1 MKQYATKFHHFLH
14 GGDYNP
20 EQWLA
25 TPEIWDQ
32 DIEYMKLANCNTV
45 SLGIFS
51 WAFLEPAEGIY
62 DFSVMDTVIEK
73 LTKNGIN
80 IILATPSGAKPR
92 WMAEKYPQTLRV
104 NADLVRERYR
114 ERHNHCFTSPVY
126 REKVQKINRML
137 AQRYG
142 KNPNIILWH
151 VSNEYSG
158 ECHCELC
165 QAAFREWLRKKY
177 DNDLEKLN
185 QAWWTGFWSHRITD
199 WAQIESPS
207 ALGDHVLAGHF
218 LDWKR
223 FVTDQTTDFL
233 RHEIQPLRE
242 ITPHIPV
249 TTNMMGPE
257 QELDYWTMR
266 DAVDVI
272 SWDAYPK
279 WHSDQGNVKI
289 ASDIA
294 FAHDLHRCLLD
305 KPFILIESTPSL
317 TNWAEYCKLK
327 KPGMHKASSL
337 QAAAHGSDSVM
348 YFQWRKGRGG
358 CEKFHG
364 AVIGHDGRPGGR
376 VFNDVAEVGK
386 TLGKLD
392 WVLGSRTVSD
402 VAMIFEFENKWVL
415 GQVQGFQNADKKY
428 NDTCQDHYRQLWKRG
443 LNVDVV
449 NSTAELSSYS
459 VVIAPMLYLI
469 SEAGIE
475 NLRQYVQNGGILV
488 ATYMTGY
495 VNENDLCYLGG
506 FPGGSLKTVFG
517 LQANEIDT
525 LYPSERNTVMLDGQE
540 YTAVD
545 YCELIDPD
553 TAQVLG
559 TYTTDFFAGK
569 PAVLKNRYGKG
580 TAYYIGCRDDS
591 ALLDVVYGMIL
602 QAAGIHNQ
610 FAETIPDGVTLH
622 TREDTENLY
631 LFVEN
636 YSGQAVSVHLKGQ
649 FTELET
655 GNIVPGALPLNGY
668 DVKVLTRKK

>member
-51 WAFLEPAEGIY
+51 WAFLEPAEDIY

-104 NADLVRERYR
+104 NADLVREHYNG
-114 ERHNHCFTSPVY
+114 RHNHCFTSPVY

-142 KNPNIILWH
+142 KTPNIILWH

-185 QAWWTGFWSHRITD
+185 QTWWTGFWSHRITD

-249 TTNMMGPE
+249 TTNMMGPG

-279 WHSDQGNVKI
+279 WHSDQGNAKI

-294 FAHDLHRCLLD
+294 FAHDLHRCLQD

-337 QAAAHGSDSVM
+337 QAVAHGSDSVM

-376 VFNDVAEVGK
+376 VFNDVTEVGE

-392 WVLGSRTVSD
+392 RVLGSRTVSD
-402 VAMIFEFENKWVL
+402 VAVIFEFENKWGL
-415 GQVQGFQNADKKY
+415 EQARGFQNADKKY

-449 NSTAELSSYS
+449 NSTAELSRYS

-506 FPGGSLKTVFG
+506 FPGGDLKTVFG

-525 LYPSERNTVMLDGQE
+525 LYPSERNTVMLAGRE

-559 TYTTDFFAGK
+559 TYTTDFFAGM

-580 TAYYIGCRDDS
+580 TAYYIGCRDDG
-591 ALLDVVYGMIL
+591 ALLDAVYGMIL